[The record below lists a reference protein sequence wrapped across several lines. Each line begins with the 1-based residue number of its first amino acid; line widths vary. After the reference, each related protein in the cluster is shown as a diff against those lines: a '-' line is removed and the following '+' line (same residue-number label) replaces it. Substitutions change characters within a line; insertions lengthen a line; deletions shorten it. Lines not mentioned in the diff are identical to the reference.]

1 MDELWIQEE
10 DLQEVLKEHS
20 LPVRIELSG
29 GEPKVI
35 VLVLMTKMIERK
47 RSI

>member
-29 GEPKVI
+29 GEPKVYCI
-35 VLVLMTKMIERK
+35 SVDDKD
-47 RSI
+47 